1 MYKSDVRLFK
11 RETAAFWVDIY
22 FFGSKAAD
30 SFNPDQVPG
39 VIRWSRIGSTQV
51 QILTT
56 NHRAVE
62 AAAKEHER
70 LQLELVRQQRLEQLS
85 AMAEADAEA
94 MAGPKK
100 SAGGLESAPRA
111 ASVPKAQSTAPKKKP
126 CRGCGKK

>member
-1 MYKSDVRLFK
+1 MRIFK

-22 FFGSKAAD
+22 FFGSRAAD

-39 VIRWSRIGSTQV
+39 VLRWSRIGPTQV

-56 NHRAVE
+56 NHRQVE

-70 LQLELVRQQRLEQLS
+70 QQLELVRQQRLEQLA
-85 AMAEADAEA
+85 AMAVADAEA
-94 MAGPKK
+94 KSGPKK
-100 SAGGLESAPRA
+100 SAGGRDSVDTPRA
-111 ASVPKAQSTAPKKKP
+111 ASVAPPSAQSTPKKKP